1 MWEAVT
7 LSACALLVGIPIG
20 IAGASLAWLVFTRSL
35 GISPGSAV
43 PAAALVVLVG
53 AVVVLAALIGAMC
66 SIEATR
72 TRRANGGLVPA
83 LELR

>member
-1 MWEAVT
+1 MWEALT
-7 LSACALLVGIPIG
+7 LSVSALLVGIPIG

-43 PAAALVVLVG
+43 PGAALVVLVA
-53 AVVVLAALIGAMC
+53 AVVVLATLIGAAC

-72 TRRANGGLVPA
+72 SRRAAGGLVPA

>member
-1 MWEAVT
+1 LPRHLFGGQLGRESQILRAFADGRT
-7 LSACALLVGIPIG
+7 TSE
-20 IAGASLAWLVFTRSL
+20 IARSL

-43 PAAALVVLVG
+43 PGAALVVMVA
-53 AVVVLAALIGAMC
+53 AVVVLAALIGATC

-72 TRRANGGLVPA
+72 SRRAAGGLVPA